1 MKHARLP
8 SLTIK
13 NRVLEQIDIAS
24 LSRLAEA
31 LHTLSDVSNGL
42 LAQPCFF
49 NQDAREWTDAGN
61 ILEEI
66 TVFLDR
72 YRAKVIE
79 VISEAAPQDKS
90 EAKEMIWARL
100 RYEAEL
106 GDDLAA
112 FARMVSGLTATLQKR
127 KSVA

>member
-1 MKHARLP
+1 MKHAKLP
-8 SLTIK
+8 TLTI
-13 NRVLEQIDIAS
+13 NSRAMGEADISS

-49 NQDAREWTDAGN
+49 SQDAQEWTNAGD

-79 VISEAAPQDKS
+79 VISDATPQDES
-90 EAKEMIWARL
+90 EAKEMVWARL
-100 RYEAEL
+100 RYEVEL
-106 GDDLAA
+106 GDDIGR
-112 FARMVSGLTATLQKR
+112 FARMVSGLTATFKV
-127 KSVA
+127 KGEG